1 MRATG
6 SADGAGP
13 SPIPP
18 LHLIT
23 DDRILAE
30 ERFPARARSV
40 MEAGGERVAL
50 HLRGPRTT
58 GRRLYD
64 LALLLREEA
73 ARTGAWLVVNDRVDI
88 ARMSGA
94 TGVQLGARG
103 MEIGDARALLGREAR
118 IGASV
123 HHAEE
128 AVRAGAA
135 GADFLLV
142 GTLFETASHPGRRGR
157 FEVLEGCAAADLP
170 MVGIGG
176 ITPARTGRVREAGAR
191 GVAVIRGVWE
201 APEPAAA
208 VEDYLSEWGSDG

>member
-1 MRATG
+1 M
-6 SADGAGP
+6 P
-13 SPIPP
+13 SHIPP

-23 DDRILAE
+23 DDRLLAE
-30 ERFPARARSV
+30 ERFPKRARSA
-40 MEAGGERVAL
+40 MAAGGARIAL

-58 GRRLYD
+58 GRRLYE

-73 ARTGAWLVVNDRVDI
+73 ARTGAWLIVNDRVDI
-88 ARMSGA
+88 ALMA
-94 TGVQLGARG
+94 DAAGVQLGGRG

-123 HHAEE
+123 HGAEE
-128 AVRAGAA
+128 AVRAAAA

-157 FEVLEGCAAADLP
+157 FEVLEECAAAGLP

-176 ITPARTGRVREAGAR
+176 VTPARAGRVRVAGAR
-191 GVAVIRGVWE
+191 GVAVLRGVWE
-201 APEPAAA
+201 APEPAEA